1 MHFPDPFGAKQMNTQ
16 QFDLQASLNH
26 FLNPECL
33 TLETKDIE
41 AFLGVIDKNV
51 TSMHDFLQ
59 ALVNTK
65 LWASWCIE
73 PNPYAAMILSVGKEI
88 DRLAS
93 VQAEP
98 AFHSKKHMM
107 EVCLMLSYLLMH
119 EDECIRLDSIDPAW
133 VSSPLEKWQLLLAA
147 TAHDLGHPGLMN
159 GTPGQLEQ
167 HSLDLL
173 RALLIGS
180 AYPSPV
186 VSEVLQVLEPWVM
199 ATDHGQYK
207 ALLERL
213 SFEPPAHVDCLA
225 MLLVE
230 ADLAASVLPKR
241 GQELTNR
248 LVQEWAEPYPE
259 KSIALQ
265 NQLGYLSFL
274 ASLQFISPHSFRAGL
289 PKILNDSLSQLRSP
303 SP

>member
-16 QFDLQASLNH
+16 QFDLQASLDH

-41 AFLGVIDKNV
+41 AFLWVIDKNV
-51 TSMHDFLQ
+51 ASMHDFLQ
-59 ALVNTK
+59 ALVQTK
-65 LWASWCIE
+65 LWVSWRIE

-173 RALLIGS
+173 RALLIDS

-207 ALLERL
+207 ALLDRL

-230 ADLAASVLPKR
+230 ADLAASVLPNR
-241 GQELTNR
+241 GRELTNR

-274 ASLQFISPHSFRAGL
+274 ASLQFISPHASKTGL
-289 PKILNDSLSQLRSP
+289 PQILNNSLSQLRSP

>member
-16 QFDLQASLNH
+16 QFDLQASLDH

-33 TLETKDIE
+33 TLDTKDVE
-41 AFLGVIDKNV
+41 AFLWVIDKNV
-51 TSMHDFLQ
+51 SSMHEFLR
-59 ALVNTK
+59 ALVHTE

-73 PNPYAAMILSVGKEI
+73 PNPYVSMILSVGKEI

-93 VQAEP
+93 VQTEP

-119 EDECIRLDSIDPAW
+119 EDECIHVDSIDLVW

-147 TAHDLGHPGLMN
+147 ATHDLGHPGLMN
-159 GTPGQLEQ
+159 GAPSQLEQ

-173 RALLIGS
+173 RALLIDS
-180 AYPSPV
+180 AYPLPV
-186 VSEVLQVLEPWVM
+186 VSEVLQVLEPWVI

-230 ADLAASVLPKR
+230 ADLAASVLPNR

-274 ASLQFISPHSFRAGL
+274 ASLQFISPHASKTGL
-289 PKILNDSLSQLRSP
+289 PQILNNSLSQLRSP

>member
-1 MHFPDPFGAKQMNTQ
+1 MNTQ

-26 FLNPECL
+26 FLNAECL
-33 TLETKDIE
+33 ALEAKDIE
-41 AFLGVIDKNV
+41 AFLWLIDENV
-51 TSMHDFLQ
+51 DSMHDFLQ
-59 ALVNTK
+59 ALVQTK
-65 LWASWCIE
+65 LWASWSIDR
-73 PNPYAAMILSVGKEI
+73 NPYVSMILSVGKEI
-88 DRLAS
+88 DHLAS
-93 VQAEP
+93 VHAVP

-107 EVCLMLSYLLMH
+107 EVCLMLSYFLMH
-119 EDECIRLDSIDPAW
+119 EDKCIHANSINSAW
-133 VSSPLEKWQLLLAA
+133 VSSSLEKWQLLLAA
-147 TAHDLGHPGLMN
+147 AAHDLGHPGLIN
-159 GTPGQLEQ
+159 ATPGQLEQ

-173 RALLIGS
+173 KELLTNL
-180 AYPSPV
+180 AYPSSMV
-186 VSEVLQVLEPWVM
+186 GEVLKVLEPWVM

-207 ALLERL
+207 TLLERL
-213 SFEPPAHVDCLA
+213 RFDPPAHVDCIA

-230 ADLAASVLPKR
+230 SDLAASVLPKR

-248 LVQEWAEPYPE
+248 LVQEWAGPYPE

-274 ASLQFISPHSFRAGL
+274 ASLQFISPHSFRVGL

>member
-1 MHFPDPFGAKQMNTQ
+1 
-16 QFDLQASLNH
+16 LI
-26 FLNPECL
+26 
-33 TLETKDIE
+33 LETTDIE
-41 AFLGVIDKNV
+41 VFLGAIDKNV

-73 PNPYAAMILSVGKEI
+73 SNPYASMILSVGKEI

-119 EDECIRLDSIDPAW
+119 ENECIQADSMNSVW

-147 TAHDLGHPGLMN
+147 AAHDLGHPGLIN
-159 GTPGQLEQ
+159 DAAGQLEQ
-167 HSLDLL
+167 RSLDLL
-173 RALLIGS
+173 RDLLVGS
-180 AYPSPV
+180 AYASPM
-186 VSEVLQVLEPWVM
+186 VSETMKVLEPWVM

-207 ALLERL
+207 ALLKRL
-213 SFEPPAHVDCLA
+213 SIDPPAHVDCLA

-230 ADLAASVLPKR
+230 SDLAASVLPKR

-248 LVQEWAEPYPE
+248 LVQEWAGPYPE

-274 ASLQFISPHSFRAGL
+274 ASLQFISPHSFRVGL
-289 PKILNDSLSQLRSP
+289 PQILNDSLSQLHSP